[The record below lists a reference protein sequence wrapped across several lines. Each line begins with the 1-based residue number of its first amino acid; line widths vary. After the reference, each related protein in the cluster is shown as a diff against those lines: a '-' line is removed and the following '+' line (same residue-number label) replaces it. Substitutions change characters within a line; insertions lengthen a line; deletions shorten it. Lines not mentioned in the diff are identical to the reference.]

1 MITCVWANKLFSLRT
16 VNIHFQA
23 LAYIAML
30 NSDMKKKI
38 LNILKYL
45 SFLGLGIF
53 LVWWSLQQIPPE
65 NWKDFRKAFSTAK
78 YWLLVPVFFI
88 LSLSHVLR
96 AVRWKMLMLPM
107 GYNPSLVNT
116 FFAVMIGYLANL
128 AVPRLGEVLKCTFL
142 SRYEN
147 VPAEK
152 LVGTIVAERTF
163 DMLCLIIVFL
173 IAFAIQFEEI
183 GHYGILLLKKLFI
196 GKAGYF
202 NIEKFII
209 IVSLI
214 TVFVFILRIVFKRFS
229 NIILIRNARNIVKGV
244 WQGVISIKDLK
255 QKWAFIIASLGI
267 WAMYLLGTWI
277 GFNGTAGT
285 AGLSLEIAVSA
296 LAFGS
301 IGMIMTPGGIGT
313 YAVFLAKVLEKNG
326 IPFYVGFANGTLQW
340 FAQFLIIIFMGFI
353 SLGLLPWYNKKLKKH
368 EKIRDNSIQN
378 IFEG

>member
-1 MITCVWANKLFSLRT
+1 
-16 VNIHFQA
+16 
-23 LAYIAML
+23 
-30 NSDMKKKI
+30 MKKKI

-45 SFLGLGIF
+45 SFFALGIF

-88 LSLSHVLR
+88 LSVSHILR
-96 AVRWKMLMLPM
+96 AVRWKMLILPL
-107 GYNPSLVNT
+107 GYNPSLANT

-128 AVPRLGEVLKCTFL
+128 AVPRLGEVLKCTIL
-142 SRYEN
+142 SKYEH

-152 LVGTIVAERTF
+152 LIGTIVAERAF
-163 DMLCLIIVFL
+163 DLLCLIIVFL

-183 GHYGILLLKKLFI
+183 GHYGIQLLRRLFI
-196 GKAGYF
+196 GKTGF
-202 NIEKFII
+202 FDVKKFTVII
-209 IVSLI
+209 AAIIAFALIVK
-214 TVFVFILRIVFKRFS
+214 TVFKRFS
-229 NIILIRNARNIVKGV
+229 NIRLIRSVRNIVRGI
-244 WQGVISIKDLK
+244 WQGIVSIKDLK
-255 QKWAFIIASLGI
+255 QKWAFIITSLGI

-277 GFNGTAGT
+277 GFNGTVGT

-326 IPFYVGFANGTLQW
+326 IPFYIGFANGTLQW
-340 FAQFLIIIFMGFI
+340 FAQFLIVIFVGFI
-353 SLGLLPWYNKKLKKH
+353 SMGLLPWYNKNIKKY
-368 EKIRDNSIQN
+368 EKGGNN
-378 IFEG
+378 TL